1 MIYMIEV
8 DAKKREFLG
17 QVTGFYDVSLSD
29 IFTSKQGSNFYKG
42 QLDDLSKQLDIYFE
56 KLDQLITKEVER
68 LSQLDESKRDLEEQ
82 LKAHISSGDFTVDW
96 LQSGK
101 AKKDVA

>member
-1 MIYMIEV
+1 MIEV

-42 QLDDLSKQLDIYFE
+42 
-56 KLDQLITKEVER
+56 
-68 LSQLDESKRDLEEQ
+68 
-82 LKAHISSGDFTVDW
+82 
-96 LQSGK
+96 
-101 AKKDVA
+101 